1 MSLSK
6 STVFEIAGK
15 DVVIREV
22 TVTMARQIL
31 QPDPDADFLNT
42 ALFKDVRLND
52 LVLLTSL
59 TRDEI
64 EEMYPSD
71 LRKIIEASKAKNPDF
86 FEMLDR
92 VLLP

>member
-6 STVFEIAGK
+6 STVVEVAGK
-15 DVVIREV
+15 EVVIREV
-22 TVTMARQIL
+22 TVTIARQLL
-31 QPDPDADFLNT
+31 QPDPDLDFLNA

-59 TRDEI
+59 ERAEI

-71 LRKIIEASKAKNPDF
+71 LRKVIEASKAKNPDF
-86 FEMLDR
+86 FEMLAR
-92 VLLP
+92 VLP